1 MTALTDSKQKR
12 RYWRTNLRL
21 ISILLAIWIIV
32 TFVPTYF
39 AKELSE
45 YVFLGWPF
53 PFWAAAF
60 GAPTV
65 FLLIV
70 GIYAWRMERL
80 DRQTR
85 SQGLINQNRS
95 QT

>member
-1 MTALTDSKQKR
+1 MTALTDPKQKS
-12 RYWRTNLRL
+12 RYWRNNLRL
-21 ISILLAIWIIV
+21 ISILLAIWGLV

-45 YVFLGWPF
+45 FMFLGWPF

-80 DRQTR
+80 DRQVR
-85 SQGLINQNRS
+85 SKGLIDQDRS